1 MYVFWKIYFTIF
13 FFIVRAQDTKTNQIV
28 ALKRVKMDIE
38 KDNGMPLTALR
49 EINLLRR
56 AMKHPNV
63 VHLKEVVVGYKLSS
77 IFLVFEYCEHDLAA
91 LLERNENKKKTT
103 FSEAEVKNLMVQ
115 LFKALD
121 HLHKVHLVHT
131 LTHVI

>member
-1 MYVFWKIYFTIF
+1 MAPCVCIF
-13 FFIVRAQDTKTNQIV
+13 FNIHIFFAVRAQDNKTQQIV

-49 EINLLRR
+49 EITLLKR

-63 VHLKEVVVGYKLSS
+63 VLLKEVVVGFKLSS

-91 LLERNENKKKTT
+91 LLERNEQKKKTT
-103 FSEAEVKNLMVQ
+103 FQESEVKNLMLQ

-121 HLHKVHLVHT
+121 HLHKVYAQLLVT
-131 LTHVI
+131 IL